1 MRSWILTLPLVVWSM
16 GVSASFLVQL
26 EEDVDSAVDEVFY
39 ATFDSFTDLVVGNLG
54 LSISGMGV
62 PASMSTTGL
71 AFDGEQYIVQFEE
84 DVDSAVDEVFY
95 ATFDSFAD
103 LLVGNLG
110 LSISGMGV
118 PASMSTTGLAF
129 DGEQYIVQFEE
140 DVDSAVD

>member
-1 MRSWILTLPLVVWSM
+1 M
-16 GVSASFLVQL
+16 
-26 EEDVDSAVDEVFY
+26 FY
-39 ATFDSFTDLVVGNLG
+39 ATFDSFADLLVGNLG

-129 DGEQYIVQFEE
+129 DGSIQPTSVSEPPAAFLLCAGLTALAACMRRRIPTRRHGN
-140 DVDSAVD
+140 AA